1 MDEMPAVDVRPELW
15 EIVRGI
21 LAKHVPGFEIWAFG
35 SRVTGTTK
43 PYSDL
48 DLAVISDTPLS
59 LEVRTGLAEDF
70 SESDLPWRVDVVDWA
85 ATSETFR
92 KIIEQ
97 HKVVLQLAQHSSEKD
112 A

>member
-1 MDEMPAVDVRPELW
+1 MGEMPAVDVRPDLW
-15 EIVRGI
+15 EIVRNI
-21 LAKHVPGFEIWAFG
+21 LAKHVPQFEVWAFG

-48 DLAVISDTPLS
+48 DLAVISDKPLS

-92 KIIEQ
+92 KVIER
-97 HKVVLQLAQHSSEKD
+97 HKVVLQQARCRGGEK